1 MSRYLLSHVD
11 AHVGGEPLRL
21 ILKGPQLKGKTVL
34 EKRAYMMQHYDFIRT
49 AVVLE
54 PRGHDDMYGAVL
66 TEPSDPAADLG
77 VIFIDGAFYNNM
89 CGHGAIAIATIAVE
103 MGLVPVR
110 EPLTRVVLETG
121 AGLVAVEVE
130 VKSGCAQDALLLGTP
145 SFLYRPDVKISARG
159 SEIRADIVY
168 GGNYFAMVDLNELG
182 LKHSKEYLR
191 EFIWYGL
198 KIREE
203 INSAVAVEHP
213 ENKHINYVEDI
224 LFVSEPD
231 FKGDTY
237 KSLVVLGHGQV
248 DRSPCGTGT
257 CARMAALYSRGLLGK
272 REPFY
277 HESITGAVFEGLILD
292 ELKVGDYRA
301 VLPQVKGR
309 AFITAVGTLIIDPV
323 DTLRHGF
330 SLR

>member
-1 MSRYLLSHVD
+1 MSRYLLSYVD

-21 ILKGPQLKGKTVL
+21 VLKGPQLKGKTVL

-49 AVVLE
+49 AIVLE
-54 PRGHDDMYGAVL
+54 PRGHDDMYGAIL

-110 EPLTRVVLETG
+110 EPLTRVILETG
-121 AGLVAVEVE
+121 AGLVTVEVE
-130 VKSGCAQDALLLGTP
+130 VKNGCAQDALLLGTP
-145 SFLYRPDVKISARG
+145 SFLYRTDVKINAYG
-159 SEIRADIVY
+159 NKVQVDIVY
-168 GGNYFAMVDLNELG
+168 GGNYFAMVDMNQLG
-182 LKHSKEYLR
+182 LKHSKEYLN

-203 INSAVAVEHP
+203 VNDAVPVEHP
-213 ENKHINYVEDI
+213 ENKHINFVEDI
-224 LFVSEPD
+224 IFINEPD
-231 FKGDTY
+231 FEGDTH
-237 KSLVVLGHGQV
+237 KSLVVFGHAQV

-257 CARMAALYSRGLLGK
+257 CARMAALHARGVLGK
-272 REPFY
+272 KEPY
-277 HESITGAVFEGLILD
+277 YQESITGAIFEGLIL
-292 ELKVGDYRA
+292 EEIKVGDYPA
-301 VLPQVKGR
+301 ILPQVKGR
-309 AFITAVGTLIIDPV
+309 AFITSVGNLIIDPV